1 MQYEKVWH
9 RGDEKPQIYKDKTTG
24 YEHPTFCLC
33 VLWYD
38 GWNGT
43 LCEVTEDGNFIDVRN
58 DKPYEDSFFDYWC
71 YTDDICPIETD
82 EKYLV
87 DISVQEG
94 H

>member
-1 MQYEKVWH
+1 MEKKYEKVWH
-9 RGDEKPQIYKDKTTG
+9 SDDEKPQIYKDKITG
-24 YEHPTFCLC
+24 HEFPTYCLC
-33 VLWYD
+33 VLGCY
-38 GWNGT
+38 GT

-58 DKPYEDSFFDYWC
+58 GKPYEDSFFEYWC
-71 YTDDICPIETD
+71 YTYDIWPIETN